1 MAQGAFVKGGYAMI
15 DIGNIEGRRF
25 SELWDDLN
33 TMERICLLDFWLFEK
48 RVKNGLGHR
57 PPGAWALEEDE
68 IEEKAAQQRA
78 AEDLKKKSNTD
89 AA

>member
-1 MAQGAFVKGGYAMI
+1 MI

-25 SELWDDLN
+25 SDLWDHLN
-33 TMERICLLDFWLFEK
+33 TMERISLIDFWVSEDMM
-48 RVKNGLGHR
+48 KNGLGHR

>member
-1 MAQGAFVKGGYAMI
+1 M
-15 DIGNIEGRRF
+15 R
-25 SELWDDLN
+25 
-33 TMERICLLDFWLFEK
+33 
-48 RVKNGLGHR
+48 KNGLGHR